1 MVRFEVKYL
10 VPDKFKNSLREEMLR
25 YLKHDYYSE
34 VRPLNEY
41 TVRSIYLDTPE
52 LTSYYE
58 KLSGIKIRNKF
69 RIRGYNRLTQ
79 DSYVFF
85 EIKRK
90 DGVYVSKDRAPV
102 CYTSM
107 NDFINFSDLSKV
119 ENHSIEYDKRIRSA
133 ENFIFYLKRDRLKP
147 IINVVYEREAL
158 EYKLGSN
165 LRITFDTNIR
175 SFLTEDIDDLFK
187 EKDMKILYPSNF
199 VLEVKYNKV
208 LPSWVPLII
217 NKYNLNKEAVSKYA
231 FCLNMYIKDKILIR
245 SI

>member
-1 MVRFEVKYL
+1 MVRYEIKYL
-10 VPDKFKNSLREEMLR
+10 VPVKLKDSLKNDMLQ

-34 VRPLNEY
+34 LRPFNEY

-52 LTSYYE
+52 LNSYYE

-69 RIRGYNRLTQ
+69 RIRGYNELTQ
-79 DSYVFF
+79 DSNVFF

-90 DGVYVSKDRAPV
+90 DNVFVSKDRAPV
-102 CYTSM
+102 CYYNMT
-107 NDFINFSDLSKV
+107 DFINFSDLSKV
-119 ENHSIEYDKRIRSA
+119 KNHSVEYEKRIRSA
-133 ENFIFYLKRDRLKP
+133 ENFIFYLKRDKLKP
-147 IINVVYEREAL
+147 IINVIYEREAL
-158 EYKLGSN
+158 ECKFGSS
-165 LRITFDTNIR
+165 LRITFDMNIR
-175 SFLTEDIDDLFK
+175 SFLTENINELFE
-187 EKDMKILYPSNF
+187 EKDMKILYPSSF

-231 FCLNMYIKDKILIR
+231 NCVDMYIKDRLLIR